1 MTKLYVSRYSNKS
14 LAKSKAVIVGITR
27 GMPRFKLAFPLR
39 GNILLIAPPRAI
51 FNMTDKAAFKRK
63 YFEYLDSV
71 GIEEIKKAL
80 EMFGYGYEREMVL
93 LCYEDVTC
101 EDPNKNW
108 CHRTMFAEWW
118 ALKTGQAVTEYPD
131 EGNFASK
138 HQKPKPKIEAD
149 QLELLF

>member
-1 MTKLYVSRYSNKS
+1 MTKLYVSRYSNKNLS
-14 LAKSKAVIVGITR
+14 TSKAVIVGITR
-27 GMPRFKLAFPLR
+27 GMPRFKLAYSLR
-39 GNILLIAPPRAI
+39 GNILLVAPPRAI

-63 YFEYLDSV
+63 YFEYLDGV
-71 GIEEIKKAL
+71 GLEKIKKAL
-80 EMFGYGYEREMVL
+80 EEFGYGYEKEMVL

-101 EDPNKNW
+101 KDPNRNW

-118 ALKTGQAVTEYPD
+118 RLKTGQAITEYPD

-138 HQKPKPKIEAD
+138 HQKPKTKIEAD